1 MTADYRGR
9 DLVCLWD
16 GVRQLAFTEGCRSA
30 AGLLRLFL
38 VVGEGYWETPT
49 ESWSPARRGTAPGGF
64 NKTPDMYRLLG
75 GLLGVER
82 RSAVAPADLPTVVH
96 EPQGCCLQRSANP

>member
-1 MTADYRGR
+1 M
-9 DLVCLWD
+9 LS
-16 GVRQLAFTEGCRSA
+16 AFGPNVNVQGGERML
-30 AGLLRLFL
+30 GL
-38 VVGEGYWETPT
+38 
-49 ESWSPARRGTAPGGF
+49 SSGTARAPTDFGYQSPGGF